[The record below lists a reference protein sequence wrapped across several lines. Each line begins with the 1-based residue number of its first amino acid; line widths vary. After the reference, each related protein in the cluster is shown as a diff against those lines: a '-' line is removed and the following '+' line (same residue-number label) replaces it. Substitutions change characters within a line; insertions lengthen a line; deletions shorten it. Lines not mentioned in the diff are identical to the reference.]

1 MADKT
6 LTVTLVKSIIGQ
18 KPKTRATVRSLGL
31 RRMQQTVEH
40 QDTPDV
46 RGMLHKVAHLI
57 KVEEPVSR
65 NGCRRNRPRGTGTGN

>member
-1 MADKT
+1 MADKHI
-6 LTVTLVKSIIGQ
+6 TVTLVKSTIGE

-46 RGMLHKVAHLI
+46 RGMIHAVAHLVE
-57 KVEEPVSR
+57 VEEKK
-65 NGCRRNRPRGTGTGN
+65 

>member
-6 LTVTLVKSIIGQ
+6 ITVTLVKSIIGQ
-18 KPKTRATVRSLGL
+18 KPKNRATVRSLGL

-46 RGMLHKVAHLI
+46 RGMLHKVAHLV
-57 KVEEPVSR
+57 KVEEKKK
-65 NGCRRNRPRGTGTGN
+65 

>member
-1 MADKT
+1 MAKKN
-6 LTVTLVKSIIGQ
+6 LAVTLIKSTIGE

-46 RGMLHKVAHLI
+46 RGMLARVAHLV
-57 KVEEPVSR
+57 KVEEKK
-65 NGCRRNRPRGTGTGN
+65 

>member
-1 MADKT
+1 MATKN
-6 LTVTLVKSIIGQ
+6 LTVTLVKSTIGE

-46 RGMLHKVAHLI
+46 RGMLARVAHLVE
-57 KVEEPVSR
+57 VEEKK
-65 NGCRRNRPRGTGTGN
+65 